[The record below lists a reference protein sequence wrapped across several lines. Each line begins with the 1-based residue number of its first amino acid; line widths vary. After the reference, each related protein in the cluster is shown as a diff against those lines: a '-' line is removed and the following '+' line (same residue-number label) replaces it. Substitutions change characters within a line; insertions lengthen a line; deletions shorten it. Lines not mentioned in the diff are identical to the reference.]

1 MYVQCMYNA
10 IVCQSTDMV
19 HTIIEKHK
27 HVHTCL
33 YISENVYTRMYMV
46 RTWYVHS
53 KV

>member
-33 YISENVYTRMYMV
+33 YISENVYTLMYME